1 MKKIFALISTLFFLT
16 TFSAKAEV
24 QYGFGLMAGQL
35 SSDGTETEGTAADTS
50 VRTKSFEEAFFGAD
64 LFLEIVNDS
73 GLTFG
78 ISYVPV
84 DFELGS
90 GKRVDTAVAATAGGA
105 ENDTGTRTASAD
117 VSDLMSVYTNI
128 PIGGNGVYGLLG
140 GKFATITTSETLNE
154 SSYGN
159 EDVMAYE
166 IGLGKRNGKVKYE
179 LSYTDFEDI
188 SLSSSGGGTNSISAD
203 ADALTFRLS
212 VGF

>member
-24 QYGFGLMAGQL
+24 QFGFGLMTGQL
-35 SSDGTETEGTAADTS
+35 SSDGTESEGTAADTS
-50 VRTKSFEEAFFGAD
+50 NRSKSFEELFFGAD
-64 LFLEIVNDS
+64 LFLEVVNDS

-90 GKRVDTAVAATAGGA
+90 GSRVDTSTGADVASEA
-105 ENDTGTRTASAD
+105 DTGTRTASAD
-117 VSDLMSVYTNI
+117 VTDLMSVYTNI
-128 PIGGNGVYGLLG
+128 PIGGNGFYGLLG
-140 GKFATITTSETLNE
+140 GKFATIKTSETLNT
-154 SSYGN
+154 SNYGN
-159 EDVMAYE
+159 EDVTAYE

-188 SLSSSGGGTNSISAD
+188 SLSSSGGGTNSVTAD